1 MLLVGAQP
9 PLWGVDAQRLRGHQ
23 QALEEA
29 GLSWSRERY
38 FCISKDRKRR
48 SEDYMRLVERFRRE
62 GDTACLFI
70 SDYYAVEAMDYL
82 TDHGVRIP
90 EEISITGFDDN
101 ILSRIIRP
109 RMTTVH
115 QNVTKKAQNALR
127 ILFDILDGTAQAP
140 VSLILPTRVT
150 RGGSVRDLREK

>member
-1 MLLVGAQP
+1 
-9 PLWGVDAQRLRGHQ
+9 
-23 QALEEA
+23 
-29 GLSWSRERY
+29 
-38 FCISKDRKRR
+38 
-48 SEDYMRLVERFRRE
+48 
-62 GDTACLFI
+62 
-70 SDYYAVEAMDYL
+70 MDYL

-109 RMTTVH
+109 RLTTVH

-127 ILFDILDGTAQAP
+127 ILFEILDGTAQAP